1 MKDIVGGPY
10 HPPLWR
16 CHSTGK
22 QAVMTS
28 QFMARVLCMHGQ
40 RAVEQRPRI
49 AATRGVCDRLTLAH
63 QDRPKP
69 HATRA
74 RLPKGVGLLWASQ
87 RGKSYDKSYHG
98 HRRWALAST
107 IAALLQHG
115 SKARSTD
122 RSVNGNSIVHAWP
135 ESSGTAAEDCR

>member
-22 QAVMTS
+22 QAVLTS

-63 QDRPKP
+63 GPPETTCHQGQV
-69 HATRA
+69 A
-74 RLPKGVGLLWASQ
+74 KGGWSSM
-87 RGKSYDKSYHG
+87 GKSKG
-98 HRRWALAST
+98 KKL
-107 IAALLQHG
+107 
-115 SKARSTD
+115 
-122 RSVNGNSIVHAWP
+122 
-135 ESSGTAAEDCR
+135 